1 MSVGPLQ
8 AFSAYGIE
16 VEYMIVDKLTLDV
29 CPIADRILEPAG
41 NSPRQDLVDCSNEL
55 VAHVLE
61 IKNPS
66 PGPLAI
72 LTAEFQHH
80 VDALNAR
87 LDAFNACLMP
97 AGMHPWM
104 NPRRETV
111 LWPHDDQA
119 IYATYHR
126 LFDCHR
132 HPWAN
137 VQSMHVN
144 LPFAADAEFERL
156 LAAIRILLP
165 ILPAI
170 AASSPLAEGRLT
182 GFMDYRMRV
191 YSDQSP
197 SQPAIVGPLVPE
209 MVRNRAEHE
218 THVLAP
224 MYKDLETLDPQHHLR
239 FEWLNSRGAIPR
251 FDRQAIEIRVMDTQ
265 ECPQADIALAAL
277 VIDLAQLLYQ
287 NEFASLQSQQA
298 FPTDALTRILATCI
312 RDAEQSWINEPQYLS
327 ILGYPGKSCTAHA
340 LWQHLGEV
348 LKSRNAPHLGLWQTH
363 LQLILEQGPLAR
375 RIVRA
380 LEGDFS
386 HTALERLYT
395 RLVKTLAEG
404 RPFILG

>member
-1 MSVGPLQ
+1 MSAGPLQ

-16 VEYMIVDKLTLDV
+16 VEYMIVDRLTLDV
-29 CPIADRILEPAG
+29 RPIANRILEQAG
-41 NSPRQDLVDCSNEL
+41 NARPLDLIDCSNEL
-55 VAHVLE
+55 VSHVLE

-66 PGPLAI
+66 PGPLAA
-72 LTAEFQHH
+72 LTGGFQHQ
-80 VDALNAR
+80 VAELNAQ
-87 LDAFNACLMP
+87 LGAFDACLMP
-97 AGMHPWM
+97 TGMHPWM
-104 NPRRETV
+104 DPDRETV

-119 IYATYHR
+119 IYTTYHR

-137 VQSMHVN
+137 VQSMHIN
-144 LPFAADAEFERL
+144 LPFADDAEFERL
-156 LAAIRILLP
+156 LAAVRILLP

-170 AASSPLAEGRLT
+170 AASSPLAEGRPT
-182 GFMDYRMRV
+182 GYMDYRMQV
-191 YSDQSP
+191 YPDQSP
-197 SQPAIVGPLVPE
+197 TQPAIVGPLVPE
-209 MVRNRAEHE
+209 MVKSRAEHE
-218 THVLAP
+218 ICVLAP
-224 MYKDLETLDPQHHLR
+224 MYRAIEALDPEHCLR
-239 FEWLNSRGAIPR
+239 FEWLNARGAIPR
-251 FDRQAIEIRVMDTQ
+251 FDRHAIEIRVMDTQ

-312 RDAEQSWINEPQYLS
+312 RNAEQSWIDEPQYLS

-348 LKSRNAPHLGLWQTH
+348 LKSSNAPHLGLWQTH

-380 LEGDFS
+380 LERDFS